1 MDMLDLKVK
10 KGIFRK
16 SLEALLIMLLFR
28 MWNPDMQLNQ
38 RRLLLRNL

>member
-28 MWNPDMQLNQ
+28 M
-38 RRLLLRNL
+38 